1 MAQYAEAL
9 KQMSNIKIGPKGA
22 LEHHSTLDPI
32 IDLYLSISKTTEKSE
47 IPNLIDKCISNTPE
61 QKQQVLYTVITLLY
75 KRTPRGGEGVRDI
88 PIRCLVYLY
97 DILPEYREE
106 IKEVI
111 LTLPEYGR
119 FNDYWRVI
127 NIINERN
134 PNSSKNENIMYFKKY
149 DNLIKSMTE
158 KYIELLKEDLKTVEG
173 SISWAGK
180 YFPRPNGKEDIN
192 CYWYYAIYDSKDNTK
207 IVKLFDLSL
216 TYYITHLYT
225 HKEVFDNIQYPVPK
239 EKLLPT
245 HRELKNM
252 RKIYTSLSR
261 RLQVPEINMS
271 NQEWAEIDFKRVPS
285 ICRFKNSDA
294 FQNKK
299 KTKNKHNSYE
309 YFDEETGNRYPYD
322 DDRIQCRE
330 NFLEYMSKTTIKNC
344 KNDPVDIL
352 QKLIKSNKHDTAN
365 ELVLEKMWESV
376 IHETEKNIELYKTDL
391 LGKAR
396 EIYGEEYEL
405 PKIKPVIPMIDIS
418 PSMDTGASKNYTCK
432 QVAIS
437 LGILA
442 SRINKGPY
450 KNMVMTYSTE
460 PKILVLEHPDNRPYT
475 LRESYTEIMKYCGYT
490 TDIMKAFDLL
500 LNVAKQHNIK
510 QEDLADLTILSDMG
524 FDQQV
529 SPNYYYNSSQIDI
542 EISWNTTQDN
552 IEAKYKRYNYETP
565 QIYYVNLAKET
576 HIQATKDRKGVSQFK
591 TYSSSLFKYIMTGAL
606 VLATT
611 ASATTA
617 SVTTALASETK
628 KSTEDDFLGMVNQE
642 MFAPI
647 RKIFNMSIVT
657 QDGYEI
663 LE

>member
-1 MAQYAEAL
+1 MTQYAEAL

-32 IDLYLSISKTTEKSE
+32 IDLYLSISKTTDKSE

-97 DILPEYREE
+97 DILSEYREE
-106 IKEVI
+106 IKEII

-119 FNDYWRVI
+119 FNDYWMII

-134 PNSSKNENIMYFKKY
+134 PNSSKKENIVYFNKY
-149 DNLIKSMTE
+149 DNLIKSITE
-158 KYIELLKEDLKTVEG
+158 KYIEFLKDDLKTVEKKNEE
-173 SISWAGK
+173 SISWSGK
-180 YFPRPNGKEDIN
+180 YFPRPDGKEDMN

-207 IVKLFDLSL
+207 IVKLFNLSL

-225 HKEVFDNIQYPVPK
+225 HKEVFENIQYPVPK

-245 HRELKNM
+245 SGELKNM
-252 RKIYTSLSR
+252 RKIYTTLSKK
-261 RLQVPEINMS
+261 LQVPEIHMS
-271 NQEWAEIDFKRVPS
+271 NQDWAEIDFKHVPS

-299 KTKNKHNSYE
+299 KNKKSNNGYE
-309 YFDEETGNRYPYD
+309 YFDEETGNRHPYD
-322 DDRIQCRE
+322 DDRVQCRQ
-330 NFLEYMSKTTIKNC
+330 NFLEYMTKTTIKNC

-391 LGKAR
+391 LGKAK

-418 PSMDTGASKNYTCK
+418 PSMDTPASKNYTCK

-442 SRINKGPY
+442 SRINEGPY

-460 PKILVLEHPDNRPYT
+460 PKILVLEHPDNKPYT

-490 TDIMKAFDLL
+490 TDLMKAFDLL
-500 LNVAKQHNIK
+500 LNVANKHNIK

-542 EISWNTTQDN
+542 EITWNTTHDN
-552 IEAKYKRYNYETP
+552 IEAKYKMYNYETP

-591 TYSSSLFKYIMTGAL
+591 TYSSSQFKYIMTGNL
-606 VLATT
+606 VLATK
-611 ASATTA
+611 ASATKA
-617 SVTTALASETK
+617 SASETK
-628 KSTEDDFLGMVNQE
+628 KSTEDDFLGMVNQK

-657 QDGYEI
+657 QEGYEI